1 MESIKSKPGSDAAMF
16 GKQRERFIKMF
27 MATRAMIT
35 SFPVM
40 EEGVFAHKR
49 EVFEDGSPVIMN
61 GFGNGTAIR
70 TGVRFSL

>member
-1 MESIKSKPGSDAAMF
+1 MESIKSKPGSDAIMF
-16 GKQRERFIKMF
+16 REQRERSIKMF

-49 EVFEDGSPVIMN
+49 EVFEDGSPIIMN
-61 GFGNGTAIR
+61 GFRNGIAMR
-70 TGVRFSL
+70 TGVRFWF